1 MYSTIPDAIKM
12 VVGNKVDQT
21 QGRQVTKDQGKS
33 FARQHGMLFLET
45 SAKVK
50 ATHKSLFSLLSSL
63 SLLVFIISIPN
74 PSCVL
79 VP

>member
-1 MYSTIPDAIKM
+1 MHEVDMYSTIPDAIKM

-45 SAKVK
+45 SAKVRK
-50 ATHKSLFSLLSSL
+50 TKKKQTNQDLSGSPG
-63 SLLVFIISIPN
+63 IE
-74 PSCVL
+74 
-79 VP
+79 